1 MIVYS
6 SRLNDHLSSGT
17 LWTTSVKSRIFA
29 QRSCCS
35 KKHGRRKSG
44 ENRKTG
50 RKNLCKAAVHT
61 HRGCGLWKTPVE
73 KAVEN
78 VENYEFSTGIWLF
91 QRRPGGCGKVCIPVC
106 IKQVTNRLQKRYVT
120 VPQPW
125 PLSESGRKSWRII
138 KNGCQSLSPLLTA
151 VNFFV
156 KNRQKLSAYH
166 FCCSGNTYVIPF
178 ITEERKCREK

>member
-1 MIVYS
+1 MFQRNRTTVTLLRSYTS
-6 SRLNDHLSSGT
+6 SVSLRLPPSPQGEGFASLNDQLSSGT

-50 RKNLCKAAVHT
+50 RKNLCKAAVHI

-106 IKQVTNRLQKRYVT
+106 IKQVTNGLQKRYVT
-120 VPQPW
+120 GAQPFT
-125 PLSESGRKSWRII
+125 SFERSRKS
-138 KNGCQSLSPLLTA
+138 
-151 VNFFV
+151 
-156 KNRQKLSAYH
+156 
-166 FCCSGNTYVIPF
+166 
-178 ITEERKCREK
+178 